1 MVIKMNDNRCE
12 LIQNLD
18 KLHTTELGVD
28 NMFDFSK
35 LEFITDKKVLA
46 NLQEIIKVEKELGLT
61 IPDIYKEFLLRMNGA
76 ELSDELLYSTDD
88 LVEMNILNEVREYAP
103 GFISIGSDNGDYE
116 LLMKATKD
124 EIAFRLVDAG
134 YMVPEDEN
142 DTIYPS
148 FKDWINNGAVLIE
161 EEEEEKEE
169 VGKLILIAPP
179 EKSDLVIIEKAFNIQ
194 YRAFDIL
201 KGYKNVPFIL
211 ANNIAINDASEKIK
225 LLGDLGKLLRIE
237 KIN

>member
-1 MVIKMNDNRCE
+1 MV
-12 LIQNLD
+12 
-18 KLHTTELGVD
+18 
-28 NMFDFSK
+28 DFSK
-35 LEFITDKKVLA
+35 LEFITDKKVPA
-46 NLQEIIKVEKELGLT
+46 NLQEIIDVEKELGLT
-61 IPDIYKEFLLRMNGA
+61 IPDVYKEFLLKMNGA

-88 LVEMNILNEVREYAP
+88 LVEMNILNEVREYAQ
-103 GFISIGSDNGDYE
+103 GYISIGSDNGDYE

-134 YMVPEDEN
+134 YMVPDDEY

-179 EKSDLVIIEKAFNIQ
+179 ENGSSDLVIIEKVFNIQ

-211 ANNIAINDASEKIK
+211 ANNIAINDA
-225 LLGDLGKLLRIE
+225 
-237 KIN
+237 

>member
-1 MVIKMNDNRCE
+1 
-12 LIQNLD
+12 
-18 KLHTTELGVD
+18 
-28 NMFDFSK
+28 MFDFSK
-35 LEFITDKKVLA
+35 VEFITERKVPA
-46 NLQEIIKVEKELGLT
+46 NLEEIVDIEKKLELT
-61 IPDIYKEFLLRMNGA
+61 IPEVYKEFLLEMNGA
-76 ELSDELLYSTDD
+76 EINYALLYSTDD

-116 LLMKATKD
+116 LLMKAAKD

-134 YMVPEDEN
+134 SMVPDDEYN
-142 DTIYPS
+142 TIYPS

-179 EKSDLVIIEKAFNIQ
+179 ENGSSDLVIIEKAFNIQ

-211 ANNIAINDASEKIK
+211 ANNIAINDGSEKIK

-237 KIN
+237 KINWQISNLRYK

>member
-1 MVIKMNDNRCE
+1 
-12 LIQNLD
+12 
-18 KLHTTELGVD
+18 
-28 NMFDFSK
+28 MFDFSK
-35 LEFITDKKVLA
+35 LEFITDKKVPA
-46 NLQEIIKVEKELGLT
+46 NFQEIIDVEKELELT
-61 IPDIYKEFLLRMNGA
+61 IPDVYKEFLLKMNGA

-88 LVEMNILNEVREYAP
+88 LVEMNVLNEVREYAP

-134 YMVPEDEN
+134 YMVPNDEY

-148 FKDWINNGAVLIE
+148 FKGWINNGAVLIE
-161 EEEEEKEE
+161 EEEEAKAE

-179 EKSDLVIIEKAFNIQ
+179 ENGSSDLVIIEKAFNIQ
-194 YRAFDIL
+194 YHAFDIL

-211 ANNIAINDASEKIK
+211 ANNIAINDALEKIK